1 MENLCVDVLNFPL
14 IGLLLDCLLFFN
26 HTPSG
31 AEESKA
37 VDSSFLISRETEA
50 SSWNRNWVKWFG
62 FGASIFID
70 DGFEMRVWEVRTW
83 GGKSHIIPC
92 THLTMEIGCPRK
104 SQGLNH
110 RKPANAEFDL
120 LISFYSMG
128 LMEMTISYPRHP
140 FTSEWRTVRTRKW
153 FSFCNLSN
161 ATS

>member
-1 MENLCVDVLNFPL
+1 MENFCVNFLNCPL
-14 IGLLLDCLLFFN
+14 VGLLLDHLLFFN

-31 AEESKA
+31 TEESKA
-37 VDSSFLISRETEA
+37 VDSLFLISFKTET
-50 SSWNRNWVKWFG
+50 SSWNRNRVKRFG
-62 FGASIFID
+62 FGSSIFID

-92 THLTMEIGCPRK
+92 THLTMEIGCPLK

-128 LMEMTISYPRHP
+128 LMEMTISYPWHP